1 MGQPLVILN
10 VTLRSFT
17 TIPVELWHIVAFAL
31 MRYSVRS
38 CEVEMI
44 KAIEKLFGSKK
55 EKDVKD
61 LSPLVDEINEIYEGY
76 QSLSEEELKGKTAE
90 FRGLIAE
97 RISEDKERLEE
108 ARERLKEDVG
118 SEERLNLYEELEEL
132 EERIYQ
138 DTQDVLNEILPE
150 AFAVVKE
157 ACRRHLGKQWEAG
170 GAMITWDMIHY
181 DVQLIG
187 GIVLHQGKIAE
198 MATGEGKTLV
208 ATLPVY
214 LNALSGNG
222 VHIITVNDYLASRD
236 AEWMG
241 PIYEYLGLTVGC
253 IQSNMKPSL
262 RKTHYGADITFGTNN
277 EFGFDYLRD
286 NMTQRP
292 EDMVQRPHNYAIID
306 EVDSILVDE
315 ARTPL
320 IISGP
325 IEEAGD
331 QAFNEMKPRV
341 ERVVKLQQRDVAKMV
356 GEADRLIASGS
367 EEDRLQA
374 GIHLLRGHRGMPKNK
389 KLLKMLQEPSIKLL
403 MEKTE
408 MEFLRDKGARMHEI
422 DDELYYAIDEKQH
435 TIDLSDKGRAA
446 LAAAGEDVDFFTL
459 PDIATE
465 LSQIDEETK
474 EGQAQ
479 RNEIMQ
485 TYSER
490 SEVIH
495 TITQMLRAYSL
506 YEADVEYVVQDN
518 KIKIVDEFTGRIL
531 DGRRYSDG
539 LHQAI
544 EAKEGVTVE
553 RDTQTFATVTIQ
565 NYFRLYRKLAGMT
578 GTAETEETEFAEIY
592 KLDVVVIPTNRP
604 IARDDMNDLIF
615 RTKRGKYN
623 AVLEEV
629 ERRRQKGQPVLVGT
643 TSVEVSET
651 LSRMLQRAKI
661 PHSVLNAKQHE
672 KEADVV
678 TKAGQKGAV
687 TIATNMA
694 GRGTDI
700 KLGPGVKEIGGLH
713 ILGTERHESRRID
726 RQLRGRAGRQ
736 GDPGSSQFFISLED
750 NLMRLFGGERVTKW
764 MDRLGASDEVLEAP
778 MLNKAVERAQ
788 KKVEENNFSIRKR
801 LLEYDDVMNQQREVV
816 YDRRRHALMGERM
829 KAEITEYTDD
839 FIEQTLDKYFPEEMA
854 KVLDEIRT
862 KLLIDIK
869 VHDPEEAEELGREA
883 IQEMIREK
891 AREFYRKKEEHLG
904 SDFMANLE
912 RFAVIHV
919 IDDKWRENLR
929 EMDDL
934 KQAIGLRA
942 YGQRDP
948 IVEYKKEA
956 YEMFVDLIAEMN
968 AEVASFVYR
977 YFPQAP
983 TSDPN
988 RAQRRRRG
996 LYPTKRD
1003 RMAESEG
1010 RERRLSYRHS
1020 DATNMGMNEGVDPNV
1035 AAATGRGAAQQAQG
1049 GTTVVREEPKVGRN
1063 DPCWCGSG
1071 KKYKHCHGRA

>member
-1 MGQPLVILN
+1 MLKV
-10 VTLRSFT
+10 
-17 TIPVELWHIVAFAL
+17 
-31 MRYSVRS
+31 
-38 CEVEMI
+38 
-44 KAIEKLFGSKK
+44 IEKIFSSKK

-61 LSPLVDEINEIYEGY
+61 LAPMVDEINEVYDEF
-76 QSLSEEELKGKTAE
+76 QSLSDDELKGKTAE
-90 FRGLIAE
+90 FRAIIEE
-97 RISEDKERLEE
+97 RTHEDNERLVE
-108 ARERLKEDVG
+108 AREQLKEDLDP
-118 SEERLNLYEELEEL
+118 EDRLALYEEIEEL
-132 EERIYQ
+132 EDRIYD

-150 AFAVVKE
+150 AFAVIKE

-170 GAMITWDMIHY
+170 GNLITWDMVHY

-187 GIVLHQGKIAE
+187 GMVLHQGKIAE

-214 LNALSGNG
+214 LNALPGKG
-222 VHIITVNDYLASRD
+222 VHIITVNDYLARRD
-236 AEWMG
+236 SEWMA
-241 PIYEYLGLTVGC
+241 PIYQYLGLTVGC
-253 IQSNMKPSL
+253 IQANMKADL
-262 RKTHYGADITFGTNN
+262 RKIQYGADITFGTNS

-306 EVDSILVDE
+306 EVDSILIDE

-325 IEEAGD
+325 VENAGNEI
-331 QAFNEMKPRV
+331 FNQMKPRV
-341 ERVVKLQQRDVAKMV
+341 DRIVKLQQREVAKMI
-356 GEADRLIASGS
+356 GDAERLLEGGS
-367 EEDRLQA
+367 DEDRVQA
-374 GIHLLRGHRGMPKNK
+374 GVHLLRAYRGMPKNK
-389 KLLKMLQEPSIKLL
+389 KLTKMLQEGGVKML

-408 MEFLRDKGARMHEI
+408 MEYLRDKGARMQEI

-446 LAAAGEDVDFFTL
+446 LAGAGEDAELFTL

-465 LSQIDEETK
+465 LSMLEGENGEAVQEEAIIERK
-474 EGQAQ
+474 
-479 RNEIMQ
+479 NEVMQ
-485 TYSER
+485 LYSER
-490 SEVIH
+490 SELIH
-495 TITQMLRAYSL
+495 TISQLLRAYSL
-506 YEADVEYVVQDN
+506 YEPDVEYVVQDN
-518 KIKIVDEFTGRIL
+518 KVKIVDEFTGRIL
-531 DGRRYSDG
+531 EGRRYSDG

-553 RDTQTFATVTIQ
+553 KDTQTFATVTIQ

-592 KLDVVVIPTNRP
+592 ALDVVVIPTNRP

-615 RTKRGKYN
+615 RTKRGKFN
-623 AVLEEV
+623 AVIDEIV
-629 ERRRQKGQPVLVGT
+629 KRREKGQPVLVGT

-651 LSRMLQRAKI
+651 LSRMLQRSKV
-661 PHSVLNAKQHE
+661 PHSVLNAKQHDR
-672 KEADVV
+672 EAEVV
-678 TKAGQKGAV
+678 AKAGQKGAV

-700 KLGPGVKEIGGLH
+700 KLGPGVKEAGGLH

-764 MDRLGASDEVLEAP
+764 MDRFGASDEVLEAP

-788 KKVEENNFSIRKR
+788 RKVEENNFSIRKR

-829 KAEITEYTDD
+829 KGEIMEYVND
-839 FIEQTLDKYFPEEMA
+839 FVDRTLNKHFPEEMP
-854 KVLDEIRT
+854 KVLDDIRT
-862 KLLIDIK
+862 KLLIDID
-869 VHDPEEAEELGREA
+869 VHDQETAEEVGREVV
-883 IQEMIREK
+883 QEKIIET
-891 AREFYRKKEEHLG
+891 AHEFYRRKEEHLG

-912 RFAVIHV
+912 RFAVIHI
-919 IDDKWRENLR
+919 IDDKWREHLR

-942 YGQRDP
+942 YAQRDP
-948 IVEYKKEA
+948 LVEYKKEA
-956 YEMFVDLIAEMN
+956 YEMFVELIAEIN
-968 AEVASFVYR
+968 AEIASFAYR

-983 TSDPN
+983 AAAADPN

-1003 RMAESEG
+1003 RLDGDGG
-1010 RERRLSYRHS
+1010 RERTERRLSYNTTS
-1020 DATNMGMNEGVDPNV
+1020 ATSTGVSGDANVSDPNV
-1035 AAATGRGAAQQAQG
+1035 AAATGQG
-1049 GTTVVREEPKVGRN
+1049 GGNRQGAGATVTTVVREEPKVGRN

-1071 KKYKHCHGRA
+1071 KKYKHCHGRS